1 VPLISPFIAG
11 LLFGVGLIISGMTD
25 PAKVIGFLD
34 ITGRWNPS
42 LAFVMVGAISVSYF
56 AFRVAQQKL
65 TTNTGQPIVLPIKK
79 EVDTRLIAGSF
90 TFGVGWGLAGYCPG
104 PALASI
110 ATGDEKPIIFFVAM
124 LIGMAIYEVLQKTLS
139 R

>member
-1 VPLISPFIAG
+1 LQLFSSFITG
-11 LLFGVGLIISGMTD
+11 LLFGVGLILSGMTD

-34 ITGRWNPS
+34 ISGKWNPS

-56 AFRVAQQKL
+56 AFRASQKQSI
-65 TTNTGQPIVLPIKK
+65 TIIGQPVTFPIKK
-79 EVDTRLIAGSF
+79 EIDLSLIAGSI
-90 TFGVGWGLAGYCPG
+90 TFGIGWGLAGYCPG

-110 ATGDEKPIIFFVAM
+110 ATGDEKPILFFVAM

>member
-1 VPLISPFIAG
+1 MRLLSSFIAG
-11 LLFGVGLIISGMTD
+11 LLFGVGLILSGMTD

-34 ITGRWNPS
+34 ISGEWNPS

-56 AFRVAQQKL
+56 AFRSAQKRS
-65 TTNTGQPIVLPIKK
+65 TTIIGQPVIFSIKK
-79 EVDTRLIAGSF
+79 EIDLSLIAGSI
-90 TFGVGWGLAGYCPG
+90 TFGIGWGLAGYCPG

-124 LIGMAIYEVLQKTLS
+124 LIGMGIYEVLQKALP